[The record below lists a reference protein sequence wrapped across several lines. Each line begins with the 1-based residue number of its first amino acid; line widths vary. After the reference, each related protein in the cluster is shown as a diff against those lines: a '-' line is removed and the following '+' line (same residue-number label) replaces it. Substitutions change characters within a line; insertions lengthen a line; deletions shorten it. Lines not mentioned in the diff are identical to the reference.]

1 MADYIKLKDAITE
14 VIKTN
19 GNQEITGQIL
29 QNTLLSIVNVIG
41 EDRTFAGVAE
51 PDTNPGNP
59 DQNVIWAATQKGTY
73 TGFGNYVHDGVGI
86 AFLGNTTSGW
96 QAVKMNVVGVDSDG
110 NPVNPDSYVTKEAFE
125 KFKKDLVAELTDTS
139 DANNIHA
146 RFDSHGNVIFDYY
159 ATKQSVDALIKEI
172 GSESTSESEDGS
184 VWGKLISLV
193 QDTTVLSK
201 EISDLND
208 ESDNLQ
214 ADMTKVKSDISKL
227 DEDMDNAYTQ
237 NGCLF
242 CHHGMV
248 NINFYD
254 DNVSINFPSQVTI
267 SYSDT
272 LNVVHNQGDLSM
284 PYDFE
289 EWFLVLDLEDNKL
302 KLVSSI
308 NQMTKKVLVGW
319 INVLLKSALLRCSDY
334 SINGKPMN
342 PTKYLSASEI
352 LNVITSTATDLPLSA
367 NMGRI
372 LSTQNA
378 MMQYT
383 VAGKYVD
390 VNFSSTDTSVTVT
403 LPSGLLLSYGNTR
416 ISESSSTEGTV
427 LTDNMSNGRIKY
439 LVYDLRTSAYKLVNF
454 DEQMNNSIL
463 VGWINQ
469 YLKEAILKCDRY
481 RVDGVSQS
489 PDDYIQNSDIV
500 HDLTTTDKSKV
511 LGADQAGVLATQNG
525 MLQVFGKGK
534 TVSIDF
540 NDTDFSVTISLPP
553 TLLLSYGNTRIVES
567 ATNNGQVITDQM
579 TDYRYKYLVYNLST
593 SRYDLVLQN
602 AQMNN
607 SVLVGWINQ
616 YTKTAVLHCDNY
628 TVDGVSHS
636 FADYLLKS
644 DVLDS
649 ITSDDAK
656 KALSA
661 SRGKQLSTQN
671 GWLFP
676 REKGIIH
683 FESTSFNNITL
694 KIDGRYSVN
703 WGNSVFR
710 NEDTSLKNISA
721 SGFQSNRFLVY
732 DIESDSFS
740 WEEYGFQMKG
750 VLLGWYDITSG
761 NVFLRCSE
769 YSVNGMP
776 ASNDDLAEIAYNNIP
791 TTVIQLKKNSD
802 EGFISMVMT
811 SPLIDSEINITG
823 GYVSLSTNIGT
834 ETSVKIKKGVSNSV
848 YFKCI
853 DPFAVIEAKGVYN
866 ITNNTQNNNCYVI
879 GNVRDFGEGATH
891 ISLASDNNV
900 TGEIKDFNR
909 KMTYILINSGTFSNP
924 KLSGKLEDLPRLL
937 TYLRLTS
944 AGISITGNV
953 SDLPRK
959 LTYMYLNTGSPIDMS
974 GDVSDLPRSLEQII
988 LYGLT
993 DIFTGDVSDFPRGL
1007 INVMLVGSNYIISG
1021 NVSDLPPNLD
1031 TLQISG
1037 ASTVSGNILDLPRRL
1052 TSLYLVGKCNL
1063 KGSLA
1068 DLPKNINYLSF
1079 QSTDSANPITG
1090 DISDIPNKKVAY
1102 LRLYQ
1107 NLNITF
1113 NGEFPMSDQVYY
1125 FQLQPSEVFP
1135 IDSATVDNI
1144 LIKLAAIAGERTGT
1158 RTINLTGACAA
1169 PTEASQSAIESLQQK
1184 GFTVTTNK

>member
-51 PDTNPGNP
+51 LDTNPGNP

-125 KFKKDLVAELTDTS
+125 RFKKDLVAELTDTS

-193 QDTTVLSK
+193 QDTTVHSK

-208 ESDNLQ
+208 ESDKLQ

-227 DEDMDNAYTQ
+227 DKDMDNAYTQ

-334 SINGKPMN
+334 SINGKPMD

-378 MMQYT
+378 MMHVYT
-383 VAGKYVD
+383 DNVFAS
-390 VNFSSTDTSVTVT
+390 VNFSKTDTSVTIS
-403 LPSGLLLSYGNTR
+403 LPRNLLLSYGNTR
-416 ISESSSTEGTV
+416 IGNSATESGQEIIDPM
-427 LTDNMSNGRIKY
+427 TDDKLKY
-439 LVYDLRTSAYKLVNF
+439 LVYDLSEKQYKLVKYSS
-454 DEQMNNSIL
+454 QMSNSIL
-463 VGWINQ
+463 VGWVNGF
-469 YLKEAILKCDRY
+469 LKEAILKCNRY

-489 PDDYIQNSDIV
+489 PDDYIPNSDIV
-500 HDLTTTDKSKV
+500 HDLTTTDENKV
-511 LGADQAGVLATQNG
+511 LGADQAGALA
-525 MLQVFGKGK
+525 
-534 TVSIDF
+534 
-540 NDTDFSVTISLPP
+540 
-553 TLLLSYGNTRIVES
+553 
-567 ATNNGQVITDQM
+567 
-579 TDYRYKYLVYNLST
+579 
-593 SRYDLVLQN
+593 
-602 AQMNN
+602 
-607 SVLVGWINQ
+607 
-616 YTKTAVLHCDNY
+616 
-628 TVDGVSHS
+628 
-636 FADYLLKS
+636 
-644 DVLDS
+644 
-649 ITSDDAK
+649 
-656 KALSA
+656 
-661 SRGKQLSTQN
+661 TQN

-694 KIDGRYSVN
+694 KIDGRYSVS

-974 GDVSDLPRSLEQII
+974 GDVSDLPLSLEQIM

-993 DIFTGDVSDFPRGL
+993 DIFTGDVADLPRGL
-1007 INVMLVGSNYIISG
+1007 VSIIFSGTNYNISG
-1021 NVSDLPPNLD
+1021 NIADLPPNVQN
-1031 TLQISG
+1031 LQISG
-1037 ASTVSGNILDLPRRL
+1037 LSTVHGDISEFPRELKSITLFGN
-1052 TSLYLVGKCNL
+1052 CNL
-1063 KGSLA
+1063 KGSLS
-1068 DLPKNINYLSF
+1068 DLPTNTNVFNL
-1079 QSTDSANPITG
+1079 QSIDSANPITG
-1090 DISDIPNKKVAY
+1090 DISEIPNKGIVHFSITKNFNV
-1102 LRLYQ
+1102 
-1107 NLNITF
+1107 TF

-1125 FQLQPSEVFP
+1125 FQLQPSEVF
-1135 IDSATVDNI
+1135 
-1144 LIKLAAIAGERTGT
+1144 L
-1158 RTINLTGACAA
+1158 
-1169 PTEASQSAIESLQQK
+1169 
-1184 GFTVTTNK
+1184 

>member
-51 PDTNPGNP
+51 LDTNPGNP

-125 KFKKDLVAELTDTS
+125 RFKKDLVAELTDTS

-193 QDTTVLSK
+193 QDTTVHSK

-208 ESDNLQ
+208 ESDKLQ

-227 DEDMDNAYTQ
+227 DKDMDNAYTQ

-334 SINGKPMN
+334 SINGKPMD

-378 MMQYT
+378 MMHVYT
-383 VAGKYVD
+383 DNVFAS
-390 VNFSSTDTSVTVT
+390 VNFSKTDTSVTIS
-403 LPSGLLLSYGNTR
+403 LPRNLLLSYGNTR
-416 ISESSSTEGTV
+416 IGNSATESGQEIIDPM
-427 LTDNMSNGRIKY
+427 TDDKLKY
-439 LVYDLRTSAYKLVNF
+439 LVYDLSEKQYKLVKYSS
-454 DEQMNNSIL
+454 QMSNSIL
-463 VGWINQ
+463 VGWVNGF
-469 YLKEAILKCDRY
+469 LKEAILKCNRY

-489 PDDYIQNSDIV
+489 PDDYIPNSDIV
-500 HDLTTTDKSKV
+500 HDLTTTDENKV
-511 LGADQAGVLATQNG
+511 LGADQAGALA
-525 MLQVFGKGK
+525 
-534 TVSIDF
+534 
-540 NDTDFSVTISLPP
+540 
-553 TLLLSYGNTRIVES
+553 
-567 ATNNGQVITDQM
+567 
-579 TDYRYKYLVYNLST
+579 
-593 SRYDLVLQN
+593 
-602 AQMNN
+602 
-607 SVLVGWINQ
+607 
-616 YTKTAVLHCDNY
+616 
-628 TVDGVSHS
+628 
-636 FADYLLKS
+636 
-644 DVLDS
+644 
-649 ITSDDAK
+649 
-656 KALSA
+656 
-661 SRGKQLSTQN
+661 TQN

-694 KIDGRYSVN
+694 KIDGRYSVS

-937 TYLRLTS
+937 TYLQLTS

-974 GDVSDLPRSLEQII
+974 GDVSDLPLSLEQIM

-993 DIFTGDVSDFPRGL
+993 DIFTGDVADLPRGL
-1007 INVMLVGSNYIISG
+1007 VSIIFSGTNYNISG
-1021 NVSDLPPNLD
+1021 NIADLPPNVQN
-1031 TLQISG
+1031 LQISG
-1037 ASTVSGNILDLPRRL
+1037 LSTVHGDISEFPRELKSITLFGN
-1052 TSLYLVGKCNL
+1052 CNL
-1063 KGSLA
+1063 KGSLS
-1068 DLPKNINYLSF
+1068 DFPTNTNVFNL
-1079 QSTDSANPITG
+1079 QSIDSANPITG
-1090 DISDIPNKKVAY
+1090 DISEIPNKGIVHFSITKNFNV
-1102 LRLYQ
+1102 
-1107 NLNITF
+1107 TF

>member
-1 MADYIKLKDAITE
+1 MADYIKLKDAITD

-41 EDRTFAGVAE
+41 DESRTFAGVAE

-59 DQNVIWAATQKGTY
+59 DQNVVWTATQKGTY

-86 AFLGNTTSGW
+86 VFLGNTTSGW

-159 ATKQSVDALIKEI
+159 ATKQSVNALSKEI

-208 ESDNLQ
+208 ESDKLQ
-214 ADMTKVKSDISKL
+214 TDMTGVKNDISKL
-227 DEDMDNAYTQ
+227 NEDMDNAYTQ

-254 DNVSINFPSQVTI
+254 DSISINFPSQVTV
-267 SYSDT
+267 SYSNT

-319 INVLLKSALLRCSDY
+319 INALLKSALLRCSDY

-352 LNVITSTATDLPLSA
+352 LNVITSTATDIPLSA

-383 VAGKYVD
+383 EAGKYVD
-390 VNFSSTDTSVTVT
+390 VNFSNTDTSVTVT
-403 LPSGLLLSYGNTR
+403 LPSRLSLSYGNTC
-416 ISESSSTEGTV
+416 IAESSSTKGTV
-427 LTDNMSNGRIKY
+427 LTDDMSNGRIKY
-439 LVYDLRTSAYKLVNF
+439 LVYDLETSAYKLVNY
-454 DEQMNNSIL
+454 DRQMNNTIL

-469 YLKEAILKCDRY
+469 YIKEAILKCSRY
-481 RVDGVSQS
+481 RVDGVSHS
-489 PDDYIQNSDIV
+489 IDDYIPKSDIINSLSTTVSDKPLSANMGNTLTNMRGRLVNKSADYPKVTFSTNNVSINWGGGKKTIVKGNSTYEIENPPVLNIVLSGDIYGFIIFDSATKTFKYNTLSNSLIAGTIVGEINGLNKTCILYTDIWEVDGKRMNPTDYISTSDIV
-500 HDLTTTDKSKV
+500 HNLTTEDKSKV
-511 LGADQAGVLATQNG
+511 LGADQAGVL
-525 MLQVFGKGK
+525 
-534 TVSIDF
+534 
-540 NDTDFSVTISLPP
+540 
-553 TLLLSYGNTRIVES
+553 
-567 ATNNGQVITDQM
+567 
-579 TDYRYKYLVYNLST
+579 
-593 SRYDLVLQN
+593 
-602 AQMNN
+602 
-607 SVLVGWINQ
+607 
-616 YTKTAVLHCDNY
+616 
-628 TVDGVSHS
+628 
-636 FADYLLKS
+636 
-644 DVLDS
+644 
-649 ITSDDAK
+649 
-656 KALSA
+656 
-661 SRGKQLSTQN
+661 STQN

-676 REKGIIH
+676 RENTSIY
-683 FESTSFNNITL
+683 FENISSNSISL
-694 KIDGRYSVN
+694 IIDGKYSVS
-703 WGNSVFR
+703 WGNSVAR
-710 NEDTSLKNISA
+710 NDDTSKKVISLSNID
-721 SGFQSNRFLVY
+721 SNRYLIYHINDDTFT
-732 DIESDSFS
+732 
-740 WEEYGFQMKG
+740 WERATEQMGG
-750 VLLGWYDITSG
+750 VLLGWFNYS
-761 NVFLRCSE
+761 NKKVFLRCES
-769 YSVNGMP
+769 YAINGMP
-776 ASNDDLAEIAYNNIP
+776 ASNNDLAEIAYDNIP

-802 EGFISMVMT
+802 EGYISMVMT
-811 SPLIDSEINITG
+811 SLLIDSEINITG

-834 ETSVKIKKGVSNSV
+834 ETSVKIKKGVSTNL

-866 ITNNTQNNNCYVI
+866 ITNNTQNNNCYVA
-879 GNVRDFGEGATH
+879 GNVRNFGDGVTR
-891 ISLASDNNV
+891 ISLSSNNNI

-909 KMTYILINSGTFSNP
+909 KITYILVNSGAFSNP
-924 KLSGKLEDLPRLL
+924 KLSGKFEDLPRLL

-944 AGISITGNV
+944 AGISIAGNV
-953 SDLPRK
+953 ADLPRK
-959 LTYMYLNTGSPIDMS
+959 LTYLYLNNGSSIDMS
-974 GDVSDLPRSLEQII
+974 GDVADLPRSLEQIQ

-993 DIFTGDVSDFPRGL
+993 DKLTGDVADFPRTLTRISFSDSPYNIYG
-1007 INVMLVGSNYIISG
+1007 NVTNLPADLNYISISG
-1021 NVSDLPPNLD
+1021 SSTLTGNISGLPRSLENMYILGKCSIIGYLSDLP
-1031 TLQISG
+1031 TG
-1037 ASTVSGNILDLPRRL
+1037 VTAF
-1052 TSLYLVGKCNL
+1052 SL
-1063 KGSLA
+1063 
-1068 DLPKNINYLSF
+1068 

-1090 DISDIPNKKVAY
+1090 DISDIPNKRISYVE
-1102 LRLYQ
+1102 LRK
-1107 NLNITF
+1107 NFNITF
-1113 NGEFPMSDQVYY
+1113 NGEFPISDQIY
-1125 FQLQPSEVFP
+1125 FFLLQPSETFP

-1144 LIKLAAIAGERTGT
+1144 LIKLAAVAGERTGT

-1169 PTEASQSAIESLQQK
+1169 PTEASQAAITSLQQK
-1184 GFTVTTNK
+1184 GFTVQTN

>member
-51 PDTNPGNP
+51 LDTNPGNP

-125 KFKKDLVAELTDTS
+125 RFKKDLVAELTDTS

-193 QDTTVLSK
+193 QDTTVHSK

-208 ESDNLQ
+208 ESDKLQ

-227 DEDMDNAYTQ
+227 DKDMDNAYTQ

-334 SINGKPMN
+334 SINGKPMD

-378 MMQYT
+378 MMHVYT
-383 VAGKYVD
+383 DNVFAS
-390 VNFSSTDTSVTVT
+390 VNFSKTDTSVTIS
-403 LPSGLLLSYGNTR
+403 LPRNLLLSYGNTR
-416 ISESSSTEGTV
+416 IGNSATESGQEIIDPM
-427 LTDNMSNGRIKY
+427 TDDKLKY
-439 LVYDLRTSAYKLVNF
+439 LVYDLSEKQYKLVKYSS
-454 DEQMNNSIL
+454 QMSNSIL
-463 VGWINQ
+463 VGWVNGF
-469 YLKEAILKCDRY
+469 LKEAILKCNRY

-489 PDDYIQNSDIV
+489 PDDYIPNSDIV
-500 HDLTTTDKSKV
+500 HDLTTTDENKV
-511 LGADQAGVLATQNG
+511 LGADQAGALA
-525 MLQVFGKGK
+525 
-534 TVSIDF
+534 
-540 NDTDFSVTISLPP
+540 
-553 TLLLSYGNTRIVES
+553 
-567 ATNNGQVITDQM
+567 
-579 TDYRYKYLVYNLST
+579 
-593 SRYDLVLQN
+593 
-602 AQMNN
+602 
-607 SVLVGWINQ
+607 
-616 YTKTAVLHCDNY
+616 
-628 TVDGVSHS
+628 
-636 FADYLLKS
+636 
-644 DVLDS
+644 
-649 ITSDDAK
+649 
-656 KALSA
+656 
-661 SRGKQLSTQN
+661 TQN

-694 KIDGRYSVN
+694 KIDGRYSVS

-974 GDVSDLPRSLEQII
+974 GDVSDLPLSLEQIM

-993 DIFTGDVSDFPRGL
+993 DIFTGDVADLPRGL
-1007 INVMLVGSNYIISG
+1007 VSIIFSGTNYNISG
-1021 NVSDLPPNLD
+1021 NIADLPPNVQN
-1031 TLQISG
+1031 LQISG
-1037 ASTVSGNILDLPRRL
+1037 LSTVHGDISEFPRELKSITLFGN
-1052 TSLYLVGKCNL
+1052 CNL
-1063 KGSLA
+1063 KGSLS
-1068 DLPKNINYLSF
+1068 DLPTNTNVFNL
-1079 QSTDSANPITG
+1079 QSIDSANPITG
-1090 DISDIPNKKVAY
+1090 DISEIPNKGIVHFSITKNFNV
-1102 LRLYQ
+1102 
-1107 NLNITF
+1107 TF

-1184 GFTVTTNK
+1184 GSTVTTNK

>member
-1 MADYIKLKDAITE
+1 M
-14 VIKTN
+14 
-19 GNQEITGQIL
+19 
-29 QNTLLSIVNVIG
+29 IG

-51 PDTNPGNP
+51 LDTNPGNP

-125 KFKKDLVAELTDTS
+125 RFKKDLVAELTDTS

-193 QDTTVLSK
+193 QDTTVHSK

-208 ESDNLQ
+208 ESDKLQ

-227 DEDMDNAYTQ
+227 DKDMDNAYTQ

-334 SINGKPMN
+334 SINGKPMD

-378 MMQYT
+378 MMHVYT
-383 VAGKYVD
+383 DNVFAS
-390 VNFSSTDTSVTVT
+390 VNFSKTDTSVTIS
-403 LPSGLLLSYGNTR
+403 LPRNLLLSYGNTR
-416 ISESSSTEGTV
+416 IGNSATESGHEIIDPM
-427 LTDNMSNGRIKY
+427 TDDKLKY
-439 LVYDLRTSAYKLVNF
+439 LVYDLSEKQYKLVKYSS
-454 DEQMNNSIL
+454 QMSNSIL
-463 VGWINQ
+463 VGWVNGF
-469 YLKEAILKCDRY
+469 LKEAILKCNRY

-489 PDDYIQNSDIV
+489 PDDYIPNSDIV
-500 HDLTTTDKSKV
+500 HDLTTTDENKV
-511 LGADQAGVLATQNG
+511 LGADQAGALA
-525 MLQVFGKGK
+525 
-534 TVSIDF
+534 
-540 NDTDFSVTISLPP
+540 
-553 TLLLSYGNTRIVES
+553 
-567 ATNNGQVITDQM
+567 
-579 TDYRYKYLVYNLST
+579 
-593 SRYDLVLQN
+593 
-602 AQMNN
+602 
-607 SVLVGWINQ
+607 
-616 YTKTAVLHCDNY
+616 
-628 TVDGVSHS
+628 
-636 FADYLLKS
+636 
-644 DVLDS
+644 
-649 ITSDDAK
+649 
-656 KALSA
+656 
-661 SRGKQLSTQN
+661 TQN

-694 KIDGRYSVN
+694 KIDGRYSVS

-853 DPFAVIEAKGVYN
+853 DHFAVIEAKGVYN

-974 GDVSDLPRSLEQII
+974 GDVSDLPLSLEQIM

-993 DIFTGDVSDFPRGL
+993 DIFTGDVADLPRGL
-1007 INVMLVGSNYIISG
+1007 VSIIFSGTNYNISG
-1021 NVSDLPPNLD
+1021 NIADLPPNVQN
-1031 TLQISG
+1031 LQISG
-1037 ASTVSGNILDLPRRL
+1037 LSTVHGDISEFPRELKSITLFGN
-1052 TSLYLVGKCNL
+1052 CNL
-1063 KGSLA
+1063 KGSLS
-1068 DLPKNINYLSF
+1068 DLPTNTNVFNL
-1079 QSTDSANPITG
+1079 QSIDSANPITG
-1090 DISDIPNKKVAY
+1090 DISEIPNKGIVHFSITKNFNV
-1102 LRLYQ
+1102 
-1107 NLNITF
+1107 TF

>member
-51 PDTNPGNP
+51 LDTNPGNP

-125 KFKKDLVAELTDTS
+125 RFKKDLVAELTDTS

-172 GSESTSESEDGS
+172 GSGSTSESEDGS

-193 QDTTVLSK
+193 QDTTVHSK

-208 ESDNLQ
+208 ESDKLQ

-227 DEDMDNAYTQ
+227 DKDMDNAYTQ

-272 LNVVHNQGDLSM
+272 LNVVHNQGGLSM

-334 SINGKPMN
+334 SINGKPMD

-378 MMQYT
+378 MMHVYT
-383 VAGKYVD
+383 DNVFAS
-390 VNFSSTDTSVTVT
+390 VNFSKTDTSVTIS
-403 LPSGLLLSYGNTR
+403 LPRNLLLSYGNTR
-416 ISESSSTEGTV
+416 IGNSATESGQEIIDPM
-427 LTDNMSNGRIKY
+427 TDDKLKY
-439 LVYDLRTSAYKLVNF
+439 LVYDLSEKQYKLVKYSS
-454 DEQMNNSIL
+454 QMSNSIL
-463 VGWINQ
+463 VGWVNGF
-469 YLKEAILKCDRY
+469 LKEAILKCNRY
-481 RVDGVSQS
+481 RVDGVYQS
-489 PDDYIQNSDIV
+489 PDDYIPNSDIV
-500 HDLTTTDKSKV
+500 HDLTTTDENKV
-511 LGADQAGVLATQNG
+511 LGADQAGALATQNG
-525 MLQVFGKGK
+525 W
-534 TVSIDF
+534 
-540 NDTDFSVTISLPP
+540 
-553 TLLLSYGNTRIVES
+553 LS
-567 ATNNGQVITDQM
+567 
-579 TDYRYKYLVYNLST
+579 
-593 SRYDLVLQN
+593 
-602 AQMNN
+602 
-607 SVLVGWINQ
+607 
-616 YTKTAVLHCDNY
+616 
-628 TVDGVSHS
+628 
-636 FADYLLKS
+636 
-644 DVLDS
+644 
-649 ITSDDAK
+649 
-656 KALSA
+656 
-661 SRGKQLSTQN
+661 
-671 GWLFP
+671 P

-683 FESTSFNNITL
+683 FESTSFNDITL
-694 KIDGRYSVN
+694 KIDGRYSVS

-710 NEDTSLKNISA
+710 NKDTSLKNISA

-879 GNVRDFGEGATH
+879 GNVRDFGEGATQ

-974 GDVSDLPRSLEQII
+974 GDVSDLPLSLEQIM

-993 DIFTGDVSDFPRGL
+993 DIFTGDVADLPRGL
-1007 INVMLVGSNYIISG
+1007 VSIIFSGTNYNISG
-1021 NVSDLPPNLD
+1021 NIADLPPNVQN
-1031 TLQISG
+1031 LQISG
-1037 ASTVSGNILDLPRRL
+1037 LSTVHGDISEFPRELKSITLFGN
-1052 TSLYLVGKCNL
+1052 CNL
-1063 KGSLA
+1063 KGSLS
-1068 DLPKNINYLSF
+1068 DLPTNTNVFNL
-1079 QSTDSANPITG
+1079 QSIDSANPITG
-1090 DISDIPNKKVAY
+1090 DISEIPNKGIVHFSITKNFNV
-1102 LRLYQ
+1102 
-1107 NLNITF
+1107 TF

-1158 RTINLTGACAA
+1158 RTRTINLTGACAA

>member
-125 KFKKDLVAELTDTS
+125 RFKKDLVAELTDTS

-193 QDTTVLSK
+193 QDTTVHSK

-214 ADMTKVKSDISKL
+214 ADMTKVKSDILKL
-227 DEDMDNAYTQ
+227 NEDMDNAYTQ
-237 NGCLF
+237 NGFLF
-242 CHHGMV
+242 SNSGRIDV
-248 NINFYD
+248 FFNSD
-254 DNVSINFPSQVTI
+254 SGSIVFPSRMKL
-267 SYSDT
+267 SYANIMIDVLDQPQLSIAYGSNTYFLVFDLSDRHLKLGNYNDQMSNTVLLGWIDT
-272 LNVVHNQGDLSM
+272 LNKIAIINA
-284 PYDFE
+284 
-289 EWFLVLDLEDNKL
+289 
-302 KLVSSI
+302 SI
-308 NQMTKKVLVGW
+308 VRVNMRSA
-319 INVLLKSALLRCSDY
+319 NPADYLLK
-334 SINGKPMN
+334 
-342 PTKYLSASEI
+342 TE
-352 LNVITSTATDLPLSA
+352 VIDDLTGTEKDEALSA

-383 VAGKYVD
+383 AADKYVD

-403 LPSGLLLSYGNTR
+403 LPSGLSLSYGNTR

-454 DEQMNNSIL
+454 DGQMNNSIL

-469 YLKEAILKCDRY
+469 YLKEAILKCNRY

-489 PDDYIQNSDIV
+489 FDNYIQKSDIIDSLVTTVTNKPLSANMGTTLTNLRGHIINRSVNYPKVNFSSNGVRIDWGGQKTIVRGNTVYEIDTPPALDISFANGIYGFIVYDTTTGTFKYSTLSNSLRNGTLVGEINGLNKTCILYTDIWEVDGKRMNPTDYISTSDIV
-500 HDLTTTDKSKV
+500 HNLTTTDENKV
-511 LGADQAGVLATQNG
+511 LGADQAGALATQNG
-525 MLQVFGKGK
+525 MMQC
-534 TVSIDF
+534 
-540 NDTDFSVTISLPP
+540 TISGSKVEVNYNANYTEITISFPP
-553 TLLLSYGNTRIVES
+553 ELHITYGNSRIINASTSNGTVVK
-567 ATNNGQVITDQM
+567 ATSGDSFG
-579 TDYRYKYLVYNLST
+579 KYLVYNLVTNSFEIVK
-593 SRYDLVLQN
+593 YD
-602 AQMNN
+602 
-607 SVLVGWINQ
+607 S
-616 YTKTAVLHCDNY
+616 
-628 TVDGVSHS
+628 
-636 FADYLLKS
+636 
-644 DVLDS
+644 
-649 ITSDDAK
+649 
-656 KALSA
+656 
-661 SRGKQLSTQN
+661 
-671 GWLFP
+671 
-676 REKGIIH
+676 
-683 FESTSFNNITL
+683 
-694 KIDGRYSVN
+694 
-703 WGNSVFR
+703 
-710 NEDTSLKNISA
+710 
-721 SGFQSNRFLVY
+721 
-732 DIESDSFS
+732 
-740 WEEYGFQMKG
+740 QMKDCI
-750 VLLGWYDITSG
+750 LLGWMYLKPYLG
-761 NVFLRCSE
+761 NCILLCDD

-776 ASNDDLAEIAYNNIP
+776 ASNNSLAEIAYDNIP

-802 EGFISMVMT
+802 KGEILIQLT
-811 SPLIDSEINITG
+811 ALIDTEVKITG
-823 GYVSLSTNIGT
+823 GRASFDPTDFRLSSVS
-834 ETSVKIKKGVSNSV
+834 IKKEVPTNV
-848 YFKCI
+848 YFRCI
-853 DPFAVIEAKGVYN
+853 ETFAVIEAKGVYK
-866 ITNNTQNNNCYVI
+866 ITNSTTNNNCYVI

-891 ISLASDNNV
+891 ISLASNNNV

-924 KLSGKLEDLPRLL
+924 KLSGKFEDLPRLL
-937 TYLRLTS
+937 THLRLTS

-959 LTYMYLNTGSPIDMS
+959 LTYMYLNTGSTIDMS
-974 GDVSDLPRSLEQII
+974 
-988 LYGLT
+988 
-993 DIFTGDVSDFPRGL
+993 GDVSDFPRGL
-1007 INVMLVGSNYIISG
+1007 IDVMLVGSNYIIYG

-1037 ASTVSGNILDLPRRL
+1037 ESTVSGNILDLPRPL
-1052 TSLYLVGKCNL
+1052 TNLYLVGKCNL

-1090 DISDIPNKKVAY
+1090 DINDIPNKEVVY
-1102 LRLYQ
+1102 LRLFQ
-1107 NLNITF
+1107 NFNVTF
-1113 NGEFPMSDQVYY
+1113 NGEFPMSDQMYY
-1125 FQLQPSEVFP
+1125 FQLQPSEAFP

-1144 LIKLAAIAGERTGT
+1144 LIKLAAIAGERTRT
-1158 RTINLTGACAA
+1158 RTIDLTGACAA

>member
-110 NPVNPDSYVTKEAFE
+110 NPVNPDSYVTKEVFE

-334 SINGKPMN
+334 SINGKPMD

-378 MMQYT
+378 MMHVYT
-383 VAGKYVD
+383 DNVFAS
-390 VNFSSTDTSVTVT
+390 VNFSKTDTSVTIS
-403 LPSGLLLSYGNTR
+403 LPRNLLLSYGNTR
-416 ISESSSTEGTV
+416 IGNSATESGQEIIDPM
-427 LTDNMSNGRIKY
+427 TDDKLKY
-439 LVYDLRTSAYKLVNF
+439 LVYDLSEKQYKLVKYSS
-454 DEQMNNSIL
+454 QMSNSIL
-463 VGWINQ
+463 VGWVNGF
-469 YLKEAILKCDRY
+469 LKEAILKCNRY

-489 PDDYIQNSDIV
+489 PDDYIPNSDIV
-500 HDLTTTDKSKV
+500 HDLTTTDENKV

-525 MLQVFGKGK
+525 MMQC
-534 TVSIDF
+534 
-540 NDTDFSVTISLPP
+540 TISGSKVEVNYNANYTEITISFPP
-553 TLLLSYGNTRIVES
+553 ELHITYGNSRIINASTSNGTVVK
-567 ATNNGQVITDQM
+567 ATSSDSFG
-579 TDYRYKYLVYNLST
+579 KYLVYNLVTNSFEIVK
-593 SRYDLVLQN
+593 YD
-602 AQMNN
+602 
-607 SVLVGWINQ
+607 S
-616 YTKTAVLHCDNY
+616 
-628 TVDGVSHS
+628 
-636 FADYLLKS
+636 
-644 DVLDS
+644 
-649 ITSDDAK
+649 
-656 KALSA
+656 
-661 SRGKQLSTQN
+661 
-671 GWLFP
+671 
-676 REKGIIH
+676 
-683 FESTSFNNITL
+683 
-694 KIDGRYSVN
+694 
-703 WGNSVFR
+703 
-710 NEDTSLKNISA
+710 
-721 SGFQSNRFLVY
+721 
-732 DIESDSFS
+732 
-740 WEEYGFQMKG
+740 QMKDCI
-750 VLLGWYDITSG
+750 LLGWMYLKPYLG
-761 NVFLRCSE
+761 NCILLCDD

-776 ASNDDLAEIAYNNIP
+776 ASNNSLAEIAYNNIP

-974 GDVSDLPRSLEQII
+974 GDVSDLPLSLEQIM

-993 DIFTGDVSDFPRGL
+993 DIFTGDVADLPRGL
-1007 INVMLVGSNYIISG
+1007 VSIIFSGTNYNISG
-1021 NVSDLPPNLD
+1021 NIADLPPNVQN
-1031 TLQISG
+1031 LQISG
-1037 ASTVSGNILDLPRRL
+1037 LSTVHGDISEFPRELKSITLFGN
-1052 TSLYLVGKCNL
+1052 CNL
-1063 KGSLA
+1063 KGSLS
-1068 DLPKNINYLSF
+1068 DLPTNTNVFNL
-1079 QSTDSANPITG
+1079 QSIDSANPITG
-1090 DISDIPNKKVAY
+1090 DISEIPNKGIVHFSITKNFNV
-1102 LRLYQ
+1102 
-1107 NLNITF
+1107 TF

>member
-51 PDTNPGNP
+51 LDTNPGNP

-110 NPVNPDSYVTKEAFE
+110 NPVHPDSYVTKEAFE
-125 KFKKDLVAELTDTS
+125 RFKKDLVAELTDTS

-193 QDTTVLSK
+193 QDTTVHSK

-208 ESDNLQ
+208 ESDKLQ

-227 DEDMDNAYTQ
+227 DKDMDNAYTQ

-334 SINGKPMN
+334 SINGKPMD

-378 MMQYT
+378 MMHVYT
-383 VAGKYVD
+383 DNVFAS
-390 VNFSSTDTSVTVT
+390 VNFSKTDTSVTIS
-403 LPSGLLLSYGNTR
+403 LPRNLLLSYGNTR
-416 ISESSSTEGTV
+416 IGNSATESGQEIIDPM
-427 LTDNMSNGRIKY
+427 TDDKLKY
-439 LVYDLRTSAYKLVNF
+439 LVYDLSEKQYKLVKYSS
-454 DEQMNNSIL
+454 QMSNSIL
-463 VGWINQ
+463 VGWVNGF
-469 YLKEAILKCDRY
+469 LKEAILKCNRY

-489 PDDYIQNSDIV
+489 PDDYIPNSDIV
-500 HDLTTTDKSKV
+500 HDLTTTDENKV
-511 LGADQAGVLATQNG
+511 LGADQAGALA
-525 MLQVFGKGK
+525 
-534 TVSIDF
+534 
-540 NDTDFSVTISLPP
+540 
-553 TLLLSYGNTRIVES
+553 
-567 ATNNGQVITDQM
+567 
-579 TDYRYKYLVYNLST
+579 
-593 SRYDLVLQN
+593 
-602 AQMNN
+602 
-607 SVLVGWINQ
+607 
-616 YTKTAVLHCDNY
+616 
-628 TVDGVSHS
+628 
-636 FADYLLKS
+636 
-644 DVLDS
+644 
-649 ITSDDAK
+649 
-656 KALSA
+656 
-661 SRGKQLSTQN
+661 TQN

-694 KIDGRYSVN
+694 KIDGRYSVS

-740 WEEYGFQMKG
+740 WEEYSFQMKG

-974 GDVSDLPRSLEQII
+974 GDVSDLPLSLEQIM

-993 DIFTGDVSDFPRGL
+993 DIFTGDVADLPRGL
-1007 INVMLVGSNYIISG
+1007 VSIIFSGTNYNISG
-1021 NVSDLPPNLD
+1021 NIADLPPNVQN
-1031 TLQISG
+1031 LQISG
-1037 ASTVSGNILDLPRRL
+1037 LSTVHGDISEFPRELKSITLFGN
-1052 TSLYLVGKCNL
+1052 CNL
-1063 KGSLA
+1063 KGSLS
-1068 DLPKNINYLSF
+1068 DLPTNTNVFNL
-1079 QSTDSANPITG
+1079 QSIDSANPITG
-1090 DISDIPNKKVAY
+1090 DISEIPNKGIVHFSITKNFNV
-1102 LRLYQ
+1102 
-1107 NLNITF
+1107 TF

>member
-51 PDTNPGNP
+51 LDTNPGNP

-125 KFKKDLVAELTDTS
+125 RFKKDLVAELTDTS

-193 QDTTVLSK
+193 QDTTVHSK

-208 ESDNLQ
+208 ESDKLQ

-227 DEDMDNAYTQ
+227 DKDMDNAYTQ

-334 SINGKPMN
+334 SINGKPMD

-378 MMQYT
+378 MMHVYT
-383 VAGKYVD
+383 DNVFAS
-390 VNFSSTDTSVTVT
+390 VNFSKTDTSVTIS
-403 LPSGLLLSYGNTR
+403 LPRNLLLSYGNTR
-416 ISESSSTEGTV
+416 IGNSATESGQEIIDPM
-427 LTDNMSNGRIKY
+427 TDDKLKY
-439 LVYDLRTSAYKLVNF
+439 LVYDLSEKQYKLVKYSS
-454 DEQMNNSIL
+454 QMSNSIL
-463 VGWINQ
+463 VGWVNGF
-469 YLKEAILKCDRY
+469 LKEAILKCNRY

-489 PDDYIQNSDIV
+489 PDDYIPNSDIV
-500 HDLTTTDKSKV
+500 HDLTTTDENKV
-511 LGADQAGVLATQNG
+511 LGADQAGALA
-525 MLQVFGKGK
+525 
-534 TVSIDF
+534 
-540 NDTDFSVTISLPP
+540 
-553 TLLLSYGNTRIVES
+553 
-567 ATNNGQVITDQM
+567 
-579 TDYRYKYLVYNLST
+579 
-593 SRYDLVLQN
+593 
-602 AQMNN
+602 
-607 SVLVGWINQ
+607 
-616 YTKTAVLHCDNY
+616 
-628 TVDGVSHS
+628 
-636 FADYLLKS
+636 
-644 DVLDS
+644 
-649 ITSDDAK
+649 
-656 KALSA
+656 
-661 SRGKQLSTQN
+661 TQN

-694 KIDGRYSVN
+694 KIDGRYSVS

-974 GDVSDLPRSLEQII
+974 GDVSDLPLSLEQIMI
-988 LYGLT
+988 YRLT
-993 DIFTGDVSDFPRGL
+993 DIFTGDVADLPRGL
-1007 INVMLVGSNYIISG
+1007 VSIIFSGTNYNISG
-1021 NVSDLPPNLD
+1021 NIADLPPNVQN
-1031 TLQISG
+1031 LQISG
-1037 ASTVSGNILDLPRRL
+1037 LSTVHGDISEFPRELKSITLFGN
-1052 TSLYLVGKCNL
+1052 CNL
-1063 KGSLA
+1063 KGSLS
-1068 DLPKNINYLSF
+1068 DLPTNTNVFNL
-1079 QSTDSANPITG
+1079 QSIDSANPITG
-1090 DISDIPNKKVAY
+1090 DISEIPNKGIVHFSITKNFNV
-1102 LRLYQ
+1102 
-1107 NLNITF
+1107 TF

>member
-51 PDTNPGNP
+51 LDTNPGNP

-125 KFKKDLVAELTDTS
+125 RFKKDLVAELTDTS

-193 QDTTVLSK
+193 QDTAVHSK

-208 ESDNLQ
+208 ESDKLQ

-227 DEDMDNAYTQ
+227 DKDMDNAYTQ

-334 SINGKPMN
+334 SINGKPMD

-352 LNVITSTATDLPLSA
+352 LNVITSTATGLPLSA

-378 MMQYT
+378 MMHVYT
-383 VAGKYVD
+383 DNVFAS
-390 VNFSSTDTSVTVT
+390 VNFSKTDTSVTIS
-403 LPSGLLLSYGNTR
+403 LPRNLLLSYGNTR
-416 ISESSSTEGTV
+416 IGNSATESGQEIIDPM
-427 LTDNMSNGRIKY
+427 TDDKLKY
-439 LVYDLRTSAYKLVNF
+439 LVYDLSEKQYKLVKYSS
-454 DEQMNNSIL
+454 QMSNSIL
-463 VGWINQ
+463 VGWVNGF
-469 YLKEAILKCDRY
+469 LKEAILKCNRY

-489 PDDYIQNSDIV
+489 PDDYIPNSDIV
-500 HDLTTTDKSKV
+500 HDLTTTDENKV
-511 LGADQAGVLATQNG
+511 LGADQAGALA
-525 MLQVFGKGK
+525 
-534 TVSIDF
+534 
-540 NDTDFSVTISLPP
+540 
-553 TLLLSYGNTRIVES
+553 
-567 ATNNGQVITDQM
+567 
-579 TDYRYKYLVYNLST
+579 
-593 SRYDLVLQN
+593 
-602 AQMNN
+602 
-607 SVLVGWINQ
+607 
-616 YTKTAVLHCDNY
+616 
-628 TVDGVSHS
+628 
-636 FADYLLKS
+636 
-644 DVLDS
+644 
-649 ITSDDAK
+649 
-656 KALSA
+656 
-661 SRGKQLSTQN
+661 TQN

-694 KIDGRYSVN
+694 KIDGRYSVS

-761 NVFLRCSE
+761 NVFLRCGE

-974 GDVSDLPRSLEQII
+974 GDVSDLPLSLEQIM

-993 DIFTGDVSDFPRGL
+993 GIFTGDVADLPRGL
-1007 INVMLVGSNYIISG
+1007 VSIIFSGTNYNISG
-1021 NVSDLPPNLD
+1021 NIADLPPNVQN
-1031 TLQISG
+1031 LQISG
-1037 ASTVSGNILDLPRRL
+1037 LSTVHGDISEFPRELKSITLFGN
-1052 TSLYLVGKCNL
+1052 CNL
-1063 KGSLA
+1063 KGSLS
-1068 DLPKNINYLSF
+1068 DLPTNTNVFNL
-1079 QSTDSANPITG
+1079 QSIDSANPITG
-1090 DISDIPNKKVAY
+1090 DISEIPNKGIVHFSITKNFNV
-1102 LRLYQ
+1102 
-1107 NLNITF
+1107 TF

>member
-51 PDTNPGNP
+51 LDTNPGNP

-125 KFKKDLVAELTDTS
+125 RFKKDLVAELTDTS

-193 QDTTVLSK
+193 QDTTVHSK

-208 ESDNLQ
+208 ESDKLQ

-227 DEDMDNAYTQ
+227 DKDMDNAYTQ

-334 SINGKPMN
+334 SINGKPMD

-378 MMQYT
+378 MMHVYT
-383 VAGKYVD
+383 DNVFAS
-390 VNFSSTDTSVTVT
+390 VNFSKTDTSVTIS
-403 LPSGLLLSYGNTR
+403 LPRNLLLSYGNTR
-416 ISESSSTEGTV
+416 IGNSATESGQEIIDPM
-427 LTDNMSNGRIKY
+427 TDDKLKY
-439 LVYDLRTSAYKLVNF
+439 LVYDLSEKQYKLVKYSS
-454 DEQMNNSIL
+454 QMSNSIL
-463 VGWINQ
+463 VGWVNGF
-469 YLKEAILKCDRY
+469 LKEAILKCNRY

-489 PDDYIQNSDIV
+489 PDDYIPNSDIV
-500 HDLTTTDKSKV
+500 HDLTTTDENKV
-511 LGADQAGVLATQNG
+511 LGADQAGALA
-525 MLQVFGKGK
+525 
-534 TVSIDF
+534 
-540 NDTDFSVTISLPP
+540 
-553 TLLLSYGNTRIVES
+553 
-567 ATNNGQVITDQM
+567 
-579 TDYRYKYLVYNLST
+579 
-593 SRYDLVLQN
+593 
-602 AQMNN
+602 
-607 SVLVGWINQ
+607 
-616 YTKTAVLHCDNY
+616 
-628 TVDGVSHS
+628 
-636 FADYLLKS
+636 
-644 DVLDS
+644 
-649 ITSDDAK
+649 
-656 KALSA
+656 
-661 SRGKQLSTQN
+661 TQN

-694 KIDGRYSVN
+694 KIDGRYSVS

-974 GDVSDLPRSLEQII
+974 VKPYNIICSKLRGKSD
-988 LYGLT
+988 
-993 DIFTGDVSDFPRGL
+993 
-1007 INVMLVGSNYIISG
+1007 
-1021 NVSDLPPNLD
+1021 
-1031 TLQISG
+1031 
-1037 ASTVSGNILDLPRRL
+1037 
-1052 TSLYLVGKCNL
+1052 TS
-1063 KGSLA
+1063 
-1068 DLPKNINYLSF
+1068 P
-1079 QSTDSANPITG
+1079 
-1090 DISDIPNKKVAY
+1090 DISMGEPV
-1102 LRLYQ
+1102 LRY
-1107 NLNITF
+1107 I
-1113 NGEFPMSDQVYY
+1113 
-1125 FQLQPSEVFP
+1125 
-1135 IDSATVDNI
+1135 
-1144 LIKLAAIAGERTGT
+1144 
-1158 RTINLTGACAA
+1158 
-1169 PTEASQSAIESLQQK
+1169 
-1184 GFTVTTNK
+1184 

>member
-51 PDTNPGNP
+51 LDTNPGNP

-125 KFKKDLVAELTDTS
+125 RFKKDLVAELTDTS

-193 QDTTVLSK
+193 QDTTVHSK

-208 ESDNLQ
+208 ESDKLQ

-227 DEDMDNAYTQ
+227 DKDMDNAYTQ

-334 SINGKPMN
+334 SINGKPMD

-378 MMQYT
+378 MMHVYT
-383 VAGKYVD
+383 DNVFAS
-390 VNFSSTDTSVTVT
+390 VNFSKTDTSVTIS
-403 LPSGLLLSYGNTR
+403 LPRNLLLSYGNTR
-416 ISESSSTEGTV
+416 IGNSATESGQEIIDPM
-427 LTDNMSNGRIKY
+427 TDDKLKY
-439 LVYDLRTSAYKLVNF
+439 LVYDLSEKQYKLVKYSS
-454 DEQMNNSIL
+454 QMSNSIL
-463 VGWINQ
+463 VGWVNGF
-469 YLKEAILKCDRY
+469 LKEAILKCNRY

-489 PDDYIQNSDIV
+489 PDDYIPNSDIV
-500 HDLTTTDKSKV
+500 HDLTTTDENKV
-511 LGADQAGVLATQNG
+511 LGADQAGALA
-525 MLQVFGKGK
+525 
-534 TVSIDF
+534 
-540 NDTDFSVTISLPP
+540 
-553 TLLLSYGNTRIVES
+553 
-567 ATNNGQVITDQM
+567 
-579 TDYRYKYLVYNLST
+579 
-593 SRYDLVLQN
+593 
-602 AQMNN
+602 
-607 SVLVGWINQ
+607 
-616 YTKTAVLHCDNY
+616 
-628 TVDGVSHS
+628 
-636 FADYLLKS
+636 
-644 DVLDS
+644 
-649 ITSDDAK
+649 
-656 KALSA
+656 
-661 SRGKQLSTQN
+661 TQN

-694 KIDGRYSVN
+694 KIDGRYSVS

-900 TGEIKDFNR
+900 TGEIKDFN
-909 KMTYILINSGTFSNP
+909 P
-924 KLSGKLEDLPRLL
+924 
-937 TYLRLTS
+937 
-944 AGISITGNV
+944 
-953 SDLPRK
+953 
-959 LTYMYLNTGSPIDMS
+959 
-974 GDVSDLPRSLEQII
+974 
-988 LYGLT
+988 
-993 DIFTGDVSDFPRGL
+993 
-1007 INVMLVGSNYIISG
+1007 
-1021 NVSDLPPNLD
+1021 
-1031 TLQISG
+1031 
-1037 ASTVSGNILDLPRRL
+1037 
-1052 TSLYLVGKCNL
+1052 
-1063 KGSLA
+1063 
-1068 DLPKNINYLSF
+1068 
-1079 QSTDSANPITG
+1079 
-1090 DISDIPNKKVAY
+1090 
-1102 LRLYQ
+1102 
-1107 NLNITF
+1107 
-1113 NGEFPMSDQVYY
+1113 
-1125 FQLQPSEVFP
+1125 
-1135 IDSATVDNI
+1135 
-1144 LIKLAAIAGERTGT
+1144 
-1158 RTINLTGACAA
+1158 
-1169 PTEASQSAIESLQQK
+1169 
-1184 GFTVTTNK
+1184 

>member
-51 PDTNPGNP
+51 LDTNPGNP

-125 KFKKDLVAELTDTS
+125 RFKKDLVAELTDTS

-193 QDTTVLSK
+193 QDTTVHSK

-208 ESDNLQ
+208 ESDKLQ

-227 DEDMDNAYTQ
+227 DKDMDNAYTQ

-334 SINGKPMN
+334 SINGKPMD

-378 MMQYT
+378 MMHVYT
-383 VAGKYVD
+383 DNVFAS
-390 VNFSSTDTSVTVT
+390 VNFSKTDTSVTIS
-403 LPSGLLLSYGNTR
+403 LPRNLLLSYGNTR
-416 ISESSSTEGTV
+416 IGNSATESGQEIIDPM
-427 LTDNMSNGRIKY
+427 TDDKLKY
-439 LVYDLRTSAYKLVNF
+439 LVYDLSEKQYKLVKYSS
-454 DEQMNNSIL
+454 QMSNSIL
-463 VGWINQ
+463 VGWVNGF
-469 YLKEAILKCDRY
+469 LKEAILKCNRY

-489 PDDYIQNSDIV
+489 PDDYIPNSDIV
-500 HDLTTTDKSKV
+500 HDLTTTDENKV
-511 LGADQAGVLATQNG
+511 LGADQAGALA
-525 MLQVFGKGK
+525 
-534 TVSIDF
+534 
-540 NDTDFSVTISLPP
+540 
-553 TLLLSYGNTRIVES
+553 
-567 ATNNGQVITDQM
+567 
-579 TDYRYKYLVYNLST
+579 
-593 SRYDLVLQN
+593 
-602 AQMNN
+602 
-607 SVLVGWINQ
+607 
-616 YTKTAVLHCDNY
+616 
-628 TVDGVSHS
+628 
-636 FADYLLKS
+636 
-644 DVLDS
+644 
-649 ITSDDAK
+649 
-656 KALSA
+656 
-661 SRGKQLSTQN
+661 TQN

-694 KIDGRYSVN
+694 KIDGRYSVS

-866 ITNNTQNNNCYVI
+866 IRRTRKKTAK
-879 GNVRDFGEGATH
+879 FG
-891 ISLASDNNV
+891 
-900 TGEIKDFNR
+900 
-909 KMTYILINSGTFSNP
+909 
-924 KLSGKLEDLPRLL
+924 
-937 TYLRLTS
+937 
-944 AGISITGNV
+944 
-953 SDLPRK
+953 
-959 LTYMYLNTGSPIDMS
+959 
-974 GDVSDLPRSLEQII
+974 
-988 LYGLT
+988 
-993 DIFTGDVSDFPRGL
+993 
-1007 INVMLVGSNYIISG
+1007 
-1021 NVSDLPPNLD
+1021 
-1031 TLQISG
+1031 
-1037 ASTVSGNILDLPRRL
+1037 
-1052 TSLYLVGKCNL
+1052 
-1063 KGSLA
+1063 
-1068 DLPKNINYLSF
+1068 
-1079 QSTDSANPITG
+1079 
-1090 DISDIPNKKVAY
+1090 
-1102 LRLYQ
+1102 
-1107 NLNITF
+1107 
-1113 NGEFPMSDQVYY
+1113 
-1125 FQLQPSEVFP
+1125 
-1135 IDSATVDNI
+1135 
-1144 LIKLAAIAGERTGT
+1144 
-1158 RTINLTGACAA
+1158 
-1169 PTEASQSAIESLQQK
+1169 
-1184 GFTVTTNK
+1184 

>member
-51 PDTNPGNP
+51 LDTNPGNP

-125 KFKKDLVAELTDTS
+125 RFKKDLVAELTDTS

-159 ATKQSVDALIKEI
+159 ATKQSVDALIKEN

-193 QDTTVLSK
+193 QDTTVHSK

-208 ESDNLQ
+208 ESDKLQ

-227 DEDMDNAYTQ
+227 DKDMDNAYTQ

-334 SINGKPMN
+334 SINGKPMD

-378 MMQYT
+378 MMHVYT
-383 VAGKYVD
+383 DNVFAS
-390 VNFSSTDTSVTVT
+390 VNFSKTDTSVTIS
-403 LPSGLLLSYGNTR
+403 LPRNLLLSYGNTR
-416 ISESSSTEGTV
+416 IGNSATESGQEIIDPM
-427 LTDNMSNGRIKY
+427 TDDKLKY
-439 LVYDLRTSAYKLVNF
+439 LVYDLSEKQYKLVKYSS
-454 DEQMNNSIL
+454 QMSNSIL
-463 VGWINQ
+463 VGWVNGF
-469 YLKEAILKCDRY
+469 LKEAILKCNRY

-489 PDDYIQNSDIV
+489 PDDYIPNSDIV
-500 HDLTTTDKSKV
+500 HDLTTTDENKV
-511 LGADQAGVLATQNG
+511 LGADQAGALA
-525 MLQVFGKGK
+525 
-534 TVSIDF
+534 
-540 NDTDFSVTISLPP
+540 
-553 TLLLSYGNTRIVES
+553 
-567 ATNNGQVITDQM
+567 
-579 TDYRYKYLVYNLST
+579 
-593 SRYDLVLQN
+593 
-602 AQMNN
+602 
-607 SVLVGWINQ
+607 
-616 YTKTAVLHCDNY
+616 
-628 TVDGVSHS
+628 
-636 FADYLLKS
+636 
-644 DVLDS
+644 
-649 ITSDDAK
+649 
-656 KALSA
+656 
-661 SRGKQLSTQN
+661 TQN

-694 KIDGRYSVN
+694 KIDGRYSVS

-909 KMTYILINSGTFSNP
+909 KMTYILINSGTFPNP

-974 GDVSDLPRSLEQII
+974 GDVSDLPLSLEQIM

-993 DIFTGDVSDFPRGL
+993 DIFTGDVADLPRGL
-1007 INVMLVGSNYIISG
+1007 VSIIFSGTNYNISG
-1021 NVSDLPPNLD
+1021 NIADLPPNVQN
-1031 TLQISG
+1031 LQISG
-1037 ASTVSGNILDLPRRL
+1037 LSTVHGDISEFPRELKSITLFGN
-1052 TSLYLVGKCNL
+1052 CNL
-1063 KGSLA
+1063 KGSLS
-1068 DLPKNINYLSF
+1068 DLPTNTNVFNL
-1079 QSTDSANPITG
+1079 QSIDSANPITG
-1090 DISDIPNKKVAY
+1090 DISEIPNKGIVHFSITKNFNV
-1102 LRLYQ
+1102 
-1107 NLNITF
+1107 TF

>member
-51 PDTNPGNP
+51 LDTNPGNP

-125 KFKKDLVAELTDTS
+125 RFKKDLVAELTDTS

-193 QDTTVLSK
+193 QDTTVHSK

-208 ESDNLQ
+208 ESDKLQ

-227 DEDMDNAYTQ
+227 DKDMDNAYTQ

-334 SINGKPMN
+334 SINGKPMD

-378 MMQYT
+378 MMHVYT
-383 VAGKYVD
+383 DNVFAS
-390 VNFSSTDTSVTVT
+390 VNFSKTDTSVTIS
-403 LPSGLLLSYGNTR
+403 LPRNLLLSYGNTR
-416 ISESSSTEGTV
+416 IGNSATESGQEIIDPM
-427 LTDNMSNGRIKY
+427 TDDKLKY
-439 LVYDLRTSAYKLVNF
+439 LVYDLSEKQYKLVKYSS
-454 DEQMNNSIL
+454 QMSNSIL
-463 VGWINQ
+463 VGWVNGF
-469 YLKEAILKCDRY
+469 LKEAILKCNRY

-489 PDDYIQNSDIV
+489 PDDYIPNSDIV
-500 HDLTTTDKSKV
+500 HDLTTTDENKV
-511 LGADQAGVLATQNG
+511 LGADQAGALA
-525 MLQVFGKGK
+525 
-534 TVSIDF
+534 
-540 NDTDFSVTISLPP
+540 
-553 TLLLSYGNTRIVES
+553 
-567 ATNNGQVITDQM
+567 
-579 TDYRYKYLVYNLST
+579 
-593 SRYDLVLQN
+593 
-602 AQMNN
+602 
-607 SVLVGWINQ
+607 
-616 YTKTAVLHCDNY
+616 
-628 TVDGVSHS
+628 
-636 FADYLLKS
+636 
-644 DVLDS
+644 
-649 ITSDDAK
+649 
-656 KALSA
+656 
-661 SRGKQLSTQN
+661 TQN

-694 KIDGRYSVN
+694 KIDGRYSVS

-866 ITNNTQNNNCYVI
+866 ITNNTQNNNC
-879 GNVRDFGEGATH
+879 
-891 ISLASDNNV
+891 
-900 TGEIKDFNR
+900 
-909 KMTYILINSGTFSNP
+909 
-924 KLSGKLEDLPRLL
+924 
-937 TYLRLTS
+937 
-944 AGISITGNV
+944 
-953 SDLPRK
+953 
-959 LTYMYLNTGSPIDMS
+959 
-974 GDVSDLPRSLEQII
+974 
-988 LYGLT
+988 
-993 DIFTGDVSDFPRGL
+993 
-1007 INVMLVGSNYIISG
+1007 
-1021 NVSDLPPNLD
+1021 
-1031 TLQISG
+1031 
-1037 ASTVSGNILDLPRRL
+1037 
-1052 TSLYLVGKCNL
+1052 
-1063 KGSLA
+1063 
-1068 DLPKNINYLSF
+1068 
-1079 QSTDSANPITG
+1079 
-1090 DISDIPNKKVAY
+1090 
-1102 LRLYQ
+1102 
-1107 NLNITF
+1107 
-1113 NGEFPMSDQVYY
+1113 
-1125 FQLQPSEVFP
+1125 
-1135 IDSATVDNI
+1135 
-1144 LIKLAAIAGERTGT
+1144 
-1158 RTINLTGACAA
+1158 
-1169 PTEASQSAIESLQQK
+1169 
-1184 GFTVTTNK
+1184 

>member
-51 PDTNPGNP
+51 LDTNPGNP

-125 KFKKDLVAELTDTS
+125 RFKKDLVAELTDTS

-193 QDTTVLSK
+193 QDTTVHSK

-208 ESDNLQ
+208 ESDKLQ

-227 DEDMDNAYTQ
+227 DKDMDNAYTQ

-334 SINGKPMN
+334 SINGKPMD

-378 MMQYT
+378 MMHVYT
-383 VAGKYVD
+383 DNVFAS
-390 VNFSSTDTSVTVT
+390 VNFSKTDTSVTIS
-403 LPSGLLLSYGNTR
+403 LPRNLLLSYGNTR
-416 ISESSSTEGTV
+416 IGNSATESGQEIIDPM
-427 LTDNMSNGRIKY
+427 TDDKLKY
-439 LVYDLRTSAYKLVNF
+439 LVYDLSEKQYKLVKYSS
-454 DEQMNNSIL
+454 QMSNSIL
-463 VGWINQ
+463 VGWVNGF
-469 YLKEAILKCDRY
+469 LKEAILKCNRY

-489 PDDYIQNSDIV
+489 PDDYIPNSDIV
-500 HDLTTTDKSKV
+500 HDLTTTDENKV
-511 LGADQAGVLATQNG
+511 LGADQAGALA
-525 MLQVFGKGK
+525 
-534 TVSIDF
+534 
-540 NDTDFSVTISLPP
+540 
-553 TLLLSYGNTRIVES
+553 
-567 ATNNGQVITDQM
+567 
-579 TDYRYKYLVYNLST
+579 
-593 SRYDLVLQN
+593 
-602 AQMNN
+602 
-607 SVLVGWINQ
+607 
-616 YTKTAVLHCDNY
+616 
-628 TVDGVSHS
+628 
-636 FADYLLKS
+636 
-644 DVLDS
+644 
-649 ITSDDAK
+649 
-656 KALSA
+656 
-661 SRGKQLSTQN
+661 TQN

-694 KIDGRYSVN
+694 KIDGRYSVS

-959 LTYMYLNTGSPIDMS
+959 LTYM
-974 GDVSDLPRSLEQII
+974 
-988 LYGLT
+988 
-993 DIFTGDVSDFPRGL
+993 
-1007 INVMLVGSNYIISG
+1007 VG
-1021 NVSDLPPNLD
+1021 
-1031 TLQISG
+1031 
-1037 ASTVSGNILDLPRRL
+1037 
-1052 TSLYLVGKCNL
+1052 
-1063 KGSLA
+1063 
-1068 DLPKNINYLSF
+1068 
-1079 QSTDSANPITG
+1079 
-1090 DISDIPNKKVAY
+1090 
-1102 LRLYQ
+1102 
-1107 NLNITF
+1107 
-1113 NGEFPMSDQVYY
+1113 
-1125 FQLQPSEVFP
+1125 
-1135 IDSATVDNI
+1135 
-1144 LIKLAAIAGERTGT
+1144 
-1158 RTINLTGACAA
+1158 
-1169 PTEASQSAIESLQQK
+1169 
-1184 GFTVTTNK
+1184 

>member
-51 PDTNPGNP
+51 LDTNPGNP

-125 KFKKDLVAELTDTS
+125 RFKKDLVAELTDTS

-193 QDTTVLSK
+193 QDTTVHSK

-208 ESDNLQ
+208 ESDKLQ

-227 DEDMDNAYTQ
+227 DKDMDNAYTQ

-334 SINGKPMN
+334 SINGKPMD

-378 MMQYT
+378 MMHVYT
-383 VAGKYVD
+383 DNVFAS
-390 VNFSSTDTSVTVT
+390 VNFSKTDTSVTIS
-403 LPSGLLLSYGNTR
+403 LPRNLLLSYGNTR
-416 ISESSSTEGTV
+416 IGNSATESGQEIIDPM
-427 LTDNMSNGRIKY
+427 TDDKLKY
-439 LVYDLRTSAYKLVNF
+439 LVYDLSEKQYKLVKYSS
-454 DEQMNNSIL
+454 QMSNSIL
-463 VGWINQ
+463 VGWVNGF
-469 YLKEAILKCDRY
+469 LKEAILKCNRY

-489 PDDYIQNSDIV
+489 PDDYIPNSDIV
-500 HDLTTTDKSKV
+500 HDLTTTDENKV
-511 LGADQAGVLATQNG
+511 LGADQAGALA
-525 MLQVFGKGK
+525 
-534 TVSIDF
+534 
-540 NDTDFSVTISLPP
+540 
-553 TLLLSYGNTRIVES
+553 
-567 ATNNGQVITDQM
+567 
-579 TDYRYKYLVYNLST
+579 
-593 SRYDLVLQN
+593 
-602 AQMNN
+602 
-607 SVLVGWINQ
+607 
-616 YTKTAVLHCDNY
+616 
-628 TVDGVSHS
+628 
-636 FADYLLKS
+636 
-644 DVLDS
+644 
-649 ITSDDAK
+649 
-656 KALSA
+656 
-661 SRGKQLSTQN
+661 TQN

-694 KIDGRYSVN
+694 KIDGRYSVS

-909 KMTYILINSGTFSNP
+909 KMTYILIKS
-924 KLSGKLEDLPRLL
+924 
-937 TYLRLTS
+937 
-944 AGISITGNV
+944 
-953 SDLPRK
+953 
-959 LTYMYLNTGSPIDMS
+959 
-974 GDVSDLPRSLEQII
+974 
-988 LYGLT
+988 
-993 DIFTGDVSDFPRGL
+993 
-1007 INVMLVGSNYIISG
+1007 
-1021 NVSDLPPNLD
+1021 
-1031 TLQISG
+1031 
-1037 ASTVSGNILDLPRRL
+1037 
-1052 TSLYLVGKCNL
+1052 
-1063 KGSLA
+1063 
-1068 DLPKNINYLSF
+1068 
-1079 QSTDSANPITG
+1079 
-1090 DISDIPNKKVAY
+1090 
-1102 LRLYQ
+1102 
-1107 NLNITF
+1107 
-1113 NGEFPMSDQVYY
+1113 
-1125 FQLQPSEVFP
+1125 
-1135 IDSATVDNI
+1135 
-1144 LIKLAAIAGERTGT
+1144 
-1158 RTINLTGACAA
+1158 
-1169 PTEASQSAIESLQQK
+1169 
-1184 GFTVTTNK
+1184 

>member
-1 MADYIKLKDAITE
+1 MADYSKLKDAITE

-110 NPVNPDSYVTKEAFE
+110 NPVNPDSYVTKEVFE

-334 SINGKPMN
+334 SINGKPMD

-378 MMQYT
+378 MMHVYT
-383 VAGKYVD
+383 DNVFAS
-390 VNFSSTDTSVTVT
+390 VNFSKTDTSVTIS
-403 LPSGLLLSYGNTR
+403 LPRNLLLSYGNTR
-416 ISESSSTEGTV
+416 IGNSATESGQEIIDPM
-427 LTDNMSNGRIKY
+427 TDDKLKY
-439 LVYDLRTSAYKLVNF
+439 LVYDLSEKQYKLVKYSS
-454 DEQMNNSIL
+454 QMSNSIL
-463 VGWINQ
+463 VGWVNGF
-469 YLKEAILKCDRY
+469 LKEAILKCNRY

-489 PDDYIQNSDIV
+489 PDDYIPNSDIV
-500 HDLTTTDKSKV
+500 HDLTTTDENKV

-525 MLQVFGKGK
+525 MMQC
-534 TVSIDF
+534 
-540 NDTDFSVTISLPP
+540 TISGSKVEVNYNANYTEITISFPP
-553 TLLLSYGNTRIVES
+553 ELHITYGNSRIINASTSNGTVVK
-567 ATNNGQVITDQM
+567 ATSSDSFG
-579 TDYRYKYLVYNLST
+579 KYLVYNLVTNSFEIVK
-593 SRYDLVLQN
+593 YD
-602 AQMNN
+602 
-607 SVLVGWINQ
+607 S
-616 YTKTAVLHCDNY
+616 
-628 TVDGVSHS
+628 
-636 FADYLLKS
+636 
-644 DVLDS
+644 
-649 ITSDDAK
+649 
-656 KALSA
+656 
-661 SRGKQLSTQN
+661 
-671 GWLFP
+671 
-676 REKGIIH
+676 
-683 FESTSFNNITL
+683 
-694 KIDGRYSVN
+694 
-703 WGNSVFR
+703 
-710 NEDTSLKNISA
+710 
-721 SGFQSNRFLVY
+721 
-732 DIESDSFS
+732 
-740 WEEYGFQMKG
+740 QMKDCI
-750 VLLGWYDITSG
+750 LLGWMYLKPYLG
-761 NVFLRCSE
+761 NCILLCDD

-776 ASNDDLAEIAYNNIP
+776 ASNNSLAEIAYNNIP

-866 ITNNTQNNNCYVI
+866 ITNNTRNNNCYVI

-974 GDVSDLPRSLEQII
+974 GDVSDLPLSLEQIM

-993 DIFTGDVSDFPRGL
+993 DIFTGDVADLPRGL
-1007 INVMLVGSNYIISG
+1007 VSIIFSGTNYNISG
-1021 NVSDLPPNLD
+1021 NIADLPPNVQN
-1031 TLQISG
+1031 LQISG
-1037 ASTVSGNILDLPRRL
+1037 LSTVHGDISEFPRELKSITLFGN
-1052 TSLYLVGKCNL
+1052 CNL
-1063 KGSLA
+1063 KGSLS
-1068 DLPKNINYLSF
+1068 DLPTNTNVFNL
-1079 QSTDSANPITG
+1079 QSIDSANPITG
-1090 DISDIPNKKVAY
+1090 DISEIPNKGIVHFSITKNFNV
-1102 LRLYQ
+1102 
-1107 NLNITF
+1107 TF

>member
-51 PDTNPGNP
+51 LDTNPGNP

-125 KFKKDLVAELTDTS
+125 RFKKDLVAELTDTS

-193 QDTTVLSK
+193 QDTTVHSK

-208 ESDNLQ
+208 ESDKLQ

-227 DEDMDNAYTQ
+227 DKDMDNAYTQ

-334 SINGKPMN
+334 SINGKPMD

-378 MMQYT
+378 MMHVYT
-383 VAGKYVD
+383 DNVFAS
-390 VNFSSTDTSVTVT
+390 VNFSKTDTSVTIS
-403 LPSGLLLSYGNTR
+403 LPRNLLLSYGNTR
-416 ISESSSTEGTV
+416 IGNSATESGQEIIDPM
-427 LTDNMSNGRIKY
+427 TDDKLKY
-439 LVYDLRTSAYKLVNF
+439 LVYDLSEKQYKLVKYSS
-454 DEQMNNSIL
+454 QMSNSIL
-463 VGWINQ
+463 VGWVNGF
-469 YLKEAILKCDRY
+469 LKEAILKCNRY

-489 PDDYIQNSDIV
+489 PDDYIPNSDIV
-500 HDLTTTDKSKV
+500 HDLTTTDENKV
-511 LGADQAGVLATQNG
+511 LGADQAGALA
-525 MLQVFGKGK
+525 
-534 TVSIDF
+534 
-540 NDTDFSVTISLPP
+540 
-553 TLLLSYGNTRIVES
+553 
-567 ATNNGQVITDQM
+567 
-579 TDYRYKYLVYNLST
+579 
-593 SRYDLVLQN
+593 
-602 AQMNN
+602 
-607 SVLVGWINQ
+607 
-616 YTKTAVLHCDNY
+616 
-628 TVDGVSHS
+628 
-636 FADYLLKS
+636 
-644 DVLDS
+644 
-649 ITSDDAK
+649 
-656 KALSA
+656 
-661 SRGKQLSTQN
+661 TQN

-694 KIDGRYSVN
+694 KIDGRYSVS

-834 ETSVKIKKGVSNSV
+834 ETSVKILTPASFNSCSRCSLWV
-848 YFKCI
+848 GSC
-853 DPFAVIEAKGVYN
+853 PLQTSFAISKIV
-866 ITNNTQNNNCYVI
+866 
-879 GNVRDFGEGATH
+879 
-891 ISLASDNNV
+891 ISLSFMSKYAVSHPTV
-900 TGEIKDFNR
+900 PPPIIT
-909 KMTYILINSGTFSNP
+909 TF
-924 KLSGKLEDLPRLL
+924 
-937 TYLRLTS
+937 
-944 AGISITGNV
+944 
-953 SDLPRK
+953 
-959 LTYMYLNTGSPIDMS
+959 
-974 GDVSDLPRSLEQII
+974 
-988 LYGLT
+988 
-993 DIFTGDVSDFPRGL
+993 
-1007 INVMLVGSNYIISG
+1007 
-1021 NVSDLPPNLD
+1021 
-1031 TLQISG
+1031 
-1037 ASTVSGNILDLPRRL
+1037 
-1052 TSLYLVGKCNL
+1052 
-1063 KGSLA
+1063 
-1068 DLPKNINYLSF
+1068 
-1079 QSTDSANPITG
+1079 
-1090 DISDIPNKKVAY
+1090 
-1102 LRLYQ
+1102 
-1107 NLNITF
+1107 
-1113 NGEFPMSDQVYY
+1113 
-1125 FQLQPSEVFP
+1125 
-1135 IDSATVDNI
+1135 
-1144 LIKLAAIAGERTGT
+1144 
-1158 RTINLTGACAA
+1158 
-1169 PTEASQSAIESLQQK
+1169 
-1184 GFTVTTNK
+1184 

>member
-51 PDTNPGNP
+51 LDTNPGNP

-125 KFKKDLVAELTDTS
+125 RFKKDLVAELTDTS

-193 QDTTVLSK
+193 QDTTVHSK

-208 ESDNLQ
+208 ESDKLQ

-227 DEDMDNAYTQ
+227 DKDMDNAYTQ

-334 SINGKPMN
+334 SINGKPMD

-378 MMQYT
+378 MMHVYT
-383 VAGKYVD
+383 DNVFAS
-390 VNFSSTDTSVTVT
+390 VNFSKTDTSVTIS
-403 LPSGLLLSYGNTR
+403 LPRNLLLSYGNTR
-416 ISESSSTEGTV
+416 IGNSATESGQEIIDPM
-427 LTDNMSNGRIKY
+427 TDDKLKY
-439 LVYDLRTSAYKLVNF
+439 LVYDLSEKQYKLVKYSS
-454 DEQMNNSIL
+454 QMSNSIL
-463 VGWINQ
+463 VGWVNGF
-469 YLKEAILKCDRY
+469 LKEAILKCNRY

-489 PDDYIQNSDIV
+489 PDDYIPNSDIV
-500 HDLTTTDKSKV
+500 HDLTTTDENKV
-511 LGADQAGVLATQNG
+511 LGADQAGALA
-525 MLQVFGKGK
+525 
-534 TVSIDF
+534 
-540 NDTDFSVTISLPP
+540 
-553 TLLLSYGNTRIVES
+553 
-567 ATNNGQVITDQM
+567 
-579 TDYRYKYLVYNLST
+579 
-593 SRYDLVLQN
+593 
-602 AQMNN
+602 
-607 SVLVGWINQ
+607 
-616 YTKTAVLHCDNY
+616 
-628 TVDGVSHS
+628 
-636 FADYLLKS
+636 
-644 DVLDS
+644 
-649 ITSDDAK
+649 
-656 KALSA
+656 
-661 SRGKQLSTQN
+661 TQN

-694 KIDGRYSVN
+694 KIDGRYSVS

-937 TYLRLTS
+937 TDLRLTS

-974 GDVSDLPRSLEQII
+974 GDVSDLPLSLEQIM

-993 DIFTGDVSDFPRGL
+993 DIFTGDVADLPRGL
-1007 INVMLVGSNYIISG
+1007 VSIIFSGTNYNISG
-1021 NVSDLPPNLD
+1021 NIADLPPNVQN
-1031 TLQISG
+1031 LQISG
-1037 ASTVSGNILDLPRRL
+1037 LSTVHGDISEFPRELKSITLFGN
-1052 TSLYLVGKCNL
+1052 CNL
-1063 KGSLA
+1063 KGSLS
-1068 DLPKNINYLSF
+1068 DLPTNTNVFNL
-1079 QSTDSANPITG
+1079 QSIDSANPITG
-1090 DISDIPNKKVAY
+1090 DISEIPNKGIVHFSITKNFNV
-1102 LRLYQ
+1102 
-1107 NLNITF
+1107 TF

>member
-51 PDTNPGNP
+51 LDTNPGNP

-125 KFKKDLVAELTDTS
+125 RFKKDLVAELTDTS

-193 QDTTVLSK
+193 QDTTVHSK

-208 ESDNLQ
+208 ESDKLQ

-227 DEDMDNAYTQ
+227 DKDMDNAYTQ

-334 SINGKPMN
+334 SINGKPMD

-378 MMQYT
+378 MMHVYT
-383 VAGKYVD
+383 DNVFAS
-390 VNFSSTDTSVTVT
+390 VNFSKTDTSVTIS
-403 LPSGLLLSYGNTR
+403 LPRNLLLSYGNTR
-416 ISESSSTEGTV
+416 IGNSATESGQEIIDPM
-427 LTDNMSNGRIKY
+427 TDDKLKY
-439 LVYDLRTSAYKLVNF
+439 LVYDLSEKQYKLVKYSS
-454 DEQMNNSIL
+454 QMSNSIL
-463 VGWINQ
+463 VGWVNGF
-469 YLKEAILKCDRY
+469 LKEAILKCNRY

-489 PDDYIQNSDIV
+489 PDDYIPNSDIV
-500 HDLTTTDKSKV
+500 HDLTTTDENKV
-511 LGADQAGVLATQNG
+511 LGADQAGALA
-525 MLQVFGKGK
+525 
-534 TVSIDF
+534 
-540 NDTDFSVTISLPP
+540 
-553 TLLLSYGNTRIVES
+553 
-567 ATNNGQVITDQM
+567 
-579 TDYRYKYLVYNLST
+579 
-593 SRYDLVLQN
+593 
-602 AQMNN
+602 
-607 SVLVGWINQ
+607 
-616 YTKTAVLHCDNY
+616 
-628 TVDGVSHS
+628 
-636 FADYLLKS
+636 
-644 DVLDS
+644 
-649 ITSDDAK
+649 
-656 KALSA
+656 
-661 SRGKQLSTQN
+661 TQN

-694 KIDGRYSVN
+694 KIDGRYSVS

-974 GDVSDLPRSLEQII
+974 GDVSDLPLSLEQIM

-993 DIFTGDVSDFPRGL
+993 DIFTGDVADLPRGL
-1007 INVMLVGSNYIISG
+1007 
-1021 NVSDLPPNLD
+1021 
-1031 TLQISG
+1031 
-1037 ASTVSGNILDLPRRL
+1037 
-1052 TSLYLVGKCNL
+1052 
-1063 KGSLA
+1063 
-1068 DLPKNINYLSF
+1068 
-1079 QSTDSANPITG
+1079 
-1090 DISDIPNKKVAY
+1090 
-1102 LRLYQ
+1102 
-1107 NLNITF
+1107 
-1113 NGEFPMSDQVYY
+1113 
-1125 FQLQPSEVFP
+1125 
-1135 IDSATVDNI
+1135 
-1144 LIKLAAIAGERTGT
+1144 
-1158 RTINLTGACAA
+1158 
-1169 PTEASQSAIESLQQK
+1169 ES
-1184 GFTVTTNK
+1184 V

>member
-51 PDTNPGNP
+51 LDTNPGNP

-125 KFKKDLVAELTDTS
+125 RFKKDLVAELTDTS

-193 QDTTVLSK
+193 QDTTVHSK

-208 ESDNLQ
+208 ESDKLQ

-227 DEDMDNAYTQ
+227 DKDMDNAYTQ

-334 SINGKPMN
+334 SINGKPMD

-378 MMQYT
+378 MMHVYT
-383 VAGKYVD
+383 DNVFAS
-390 VNFSSTDTSVTVT
+390 VNFSKTDTSVTIS
-403 LPSGLLLSYGNTR
+403 LPRNLLLSYGNTR
-416 ISESSSTEGTV
+416 IGNSATESGQEIIDPM
-427 LTDNMSNGRIKY
+427 TDDKLKY
-439 LVYDLRTSAYKLVNF
+439 LVYDLSEKQYKLVKYSS
-454 DEQMNNSIL
+454 QMSNSIL
-463 VGWINQ
+463 VGWVNGF
-469 YLKEAILKCDRY
+469 LKEAILKCNRY

-489 PDDYIQNSDIV
+489 PDDYIPNSDIV
-500 HDLTTTDKSKV
+500 HDLTTTDENKV
-511 LGADQAGVLATQNG
+511 LGADQAGALA
-525 MLQVFGKGK
+525 
-534 TVSIDF
+534 
-540 NDTDFSVTISLPP
+540 
-553 TLLLSYGNTRIVES
+553 
-567 ATNNGQVITDQM
+567 
-579 TDYRYKYLVYNLST
+579 
-593 SRYDLVLQN
+593 
-602 AQMNN
+602 
-607 SVLVGWINQ
+607 
-616 YTKTAVLHCDNY
+616 
-628 TVDGVSHS
+628 
-636 FADYLLKS
+636 
-644 DVLDS
+644 
-649 ITSDDAK
+649 
-656 KALSA
+656 
-661 SRGKQLSTQN
+661 TQN

-694 KIDGRYSVN
+694 KIDGRYSVS

-909 KMTYILINSGTFSNP
+909 KMTYILINSGTFPNP

-974 GDVSDLPRSLEQII
+974 GDVSDLPLSLEQIM

-993 DIFTGDVSDFPRGL
+993 DIFTGDVADLPRGL
-1007 INVMLVGSNYIISG
+1007 VSIIFSGTNYNISG
-1021 NVSDLPPNLD
+1021 NIADLPPNVQN
-1031 TLQISG
+1031 LQISG
-1037 ASTVSGNILDLPRRL
+1037 LSTVHGDISEFPRELKSITLFGN
-1052 TSLYLVGKCNL
+1052 CNL
-1063 KGSLA
+1063 KGSLS
-1068 DLPKNINYLSF
+1068 DLPTNTNVFNL
-1079 QSTDSANPITG
+1079 QSIDSANPITG
-1090 DISDIPNKKVAY
+1090 DISEIPNKGIVHFSITKNFNV
-1102 LRLYQ
+1102 
-1107 NLNITF
+1107 TF

>member
-41 EDRTFAGVAE
+41 EDRAFSGVAE

-59 DQNVIWAATQKGTY
+59 DQNVVWAATQKGTY

-86 AFLGNTTSGW
+86 VFLGNTTSGW
-96 QAVKMNVVGVDSDG
+96 RAVKMNVVGVDSDG

-125 KFKKDLVAELTDTS
+125 RFKKDLVAELTDTS

-146 RFDSHGNVIFDYY
+146 RFDSHGYVIFDYY
-159 ATKQSVDALIKEI
+159 ATKQSVKALSKEI

-208 ESDNLQ
+208 ESDKLQ
-214 ADMTKVKSDISKL
+214 ADMTKVKSDISEL
-227 DEDMDNAYTQ
+227 DKDMDNAYTQ

-254 DNVSINFPSQVTI
+254 DNVSINFPSQVAI
-267 SYSDT
+267 SYSDV

-319 INVLLKSALLRCSDY
+319 INALLKSALLRCSDY

-378 MMQYT
+378 MMNVYT
-383 VAGKYVD
+383 DNVFAS
-390 VNFSSTDTSVTVT
+390 VNFSKTDTSVTIS
-403 LPSGLLLSYGNTR
+403 LPRNLLLSYGNTR
-416 ISESSSTEGTV
+416 IGNSATESGQEIIDPM
-427 LTDNMSNGRIKY
+427 TDDKLKY
-439 LVYDLRTSAYKLVNF
+439 LVYDLSEKQYKLVKYSS
-454 DEQMNNSIL
+454 QMSNSIL
-463 VGWINQ
+463 VGWVNGF
-469 YLKEAILKCDRY
+469 LKEAILKCNRY
-481 RVDGVSQS
+481 RVNGVSHS
-489 PDDYIQNSDIV
+489 IDEYIPKSDIINSLSTTVSDKPLSANMGNTLTNMRGHLVNKSADYPKATFSTNNLSINWGGGKKTIVKGNSTYEIENPPVLNIVLSGDIYGFIIFDSATKTFKYNTLSNSLVAGTIVGEINGLNKTCILYTDIWEVDGKRMNPTDYISTSDIV
-500 HDLTTTDKSKV
+500 HNLTTEDKSKV
-511 LGADQAGVLATQNG
+511 LGADQAGALA
-525 MLQVFGKGK
+525 
-534 TVSIDF
+534 
-540 NDTDFSVTISLPP
+540 
-553 TLLLSYGNTRIVES
+553 
-567 ATNNGQVITDQM
+567 
-579 TDYRYKYLVYNLST
+579 
-593 SRYDLVLQN
+593 
-602 AQMNN
+602 
-607 SVLVGWINQ
+607 
-616 YTKTAVLHCDNY
+616 
-628 TVDGVSHS
+628 
-636 FADYLLKS
+636 
-644 DVLDS
+644 
-649 ITSDDAK
+649 
-656 KALSA
+656 
-661 SRGKQLSTQN
+661 TQN

-694 KIDGRYSVN
+694 KIDGRYSVS

-802 EGFISMVMT
+802 NGYISMVMT
-811 SPLIDSEINITG
+811 SLLIDSEINITG

-879 GNVRDFGEGATH
+879 GNVRDFGEGVTH

-909 KMTYILINSGTFSNP
+909 RMTYILVNSGVFSNP
-924 KLSGKLEDLPRLL
+924 KLSGKIEDLPRLL

-944 AGISITGNV
+944 AGISIAGNV
-953 SDLPRK
+953 ADLPRK
-959 LTYMYLNTGSPIDMS
+959 LTYLYLNTGSTLDMS
-974 GDVSDLPRSLEQII
+974 GDVSDLPLSLEYIQV
-988 LYGLT
+988 YGLT
-993 DIFTGDVSDFPRGL
+993 DKFTGNLVDLPRALTILSLSG
-1007 INVMLVGSNYIISG
+1007 VNYIISG
-1021 NVSDLPPNLD
+1021 AVTDLPHNL
-1031 TLQISG
+1031 TIASISG
-1037 ASTVSGNILDLPRRL
+1037 ASVVSGNISELPRKIKTL
-1052 TSLYLVGKCNL
+1052 LFLGNCNIA
-1063 KGSLA
+1063 GSLA
-1068 DLPKNINYLSF
+1068 DLPTSSIEISI
-1079 QSTDSANPITG
+1079 QSTDTANPIVG
-1090 DISDIPNKKVAY
+1090 DISNVPNKNVILFR
-1102 LRLYQ
+1102 LRK
-1107 NLNITF
+1107 NFNITF
-1113 NGEFPMSDQVYY
+1113 NGEFPLSDKLY
-1125 FQLQPSEVFP
+1125 FFELRPSETFP

-1144 LIKLAAIAGERTGT
+1144 LIKLAAVAGEITGT
-1158 RTINLTGACAA
+1158 RTINLIGACAA
-1169 PTEASQSAIESLQQK
+1169 PTEASQAAITSLQQK
-1184 GFTVTTNK
+1184 GFTVQTN

>member
-51 PDTNPGNP
+51 LDTNPGNP

-125 KFKKDLVAELTDTS
+125 RFKKDLVAELTDTS

-193 QDTTVLSK
+193 QDTTVHSK

-208 ESDNLQ
+208 ESDKLQ

-227 DEDMDNAYTQ
+227 DKDMDNAYTQ

-334 SINGKPMN
+334 SINGKPMD

-378 MMQYT
+378 MMHVYT
-383 VAGKYVD
+383 DNVFAS
-390 VNFSSTDTSVTVT
+390 VNFSKTDTSVTIS
-403 LPSGLLLSYGNTR
+403 LPRTLLLSYGNTR
-416 ISESSSTEGTV
+416 IGNSATESGQEIIDPM
-427 LTDNMSNGRIKY
+427 TDDKLKY
-439 LVYDLRTSAYKLVNF
+439 LVYDLSEKQYKLVKYSS
-454 DEQMNNSIL
+454 QMSNSIL
-463 VGWINQ
+463 VGWVNGF
-469 YLKEAILKCDRY
+469 LKEAILKCNRY

-489 PDDYIQNSDIV
+489 PDDYIPNSDIV
-500 HDLTTTDKSKV
+500 HDLTTTDENKV
-511 LGADQAGVLATQNG
+511 LGADQAGALA
-525 MLQVFGKGK
+525 
-534 TVSIDF
+534 
-540 NDTDFSVTISLPP
+540 
-553 TLLLSYGNTRIVES
+553 
-567 ATNNGQVITDQM
+567 
-579 TDYRYKYLVYNLST
+579 
-593 SRYDLVLQN
+593 
-602 AQMNN
+602 
-607 SVLVGWINQ
+607 
-616 YTKTAVLHCDNY
+616 
-628 TVDGVSHS
+628 
-636 FADYLLKS
+636 
-644 DVLDS
+644 
-649 ITSDDAK
+649 
-656 KALSA
+656 
-661 SRGKQLSTQN
+661 TQN

-694 KIDGRYSVN
+694 KIDGRYSVS

-974 GDVSDLPRSLEQII
+974 GDVSDLPLSLEQIM

-993 DIFTGDVSDFPRGL
+993 DIFTGDVADLPRGL
-1007 INVMLVGSNYIISG
+1007 VSIIFSGTNYNISG
-1021 NVSDLPPNLD
+1021 NIADLPPNVQN
-1031 TLQISG
+1031 LQISG
-1037 ASTVSGNILDLPRRL
+1037 LSTVHGDISEFPRELKSITLFGN
-1052 TSLYLVGKCNL
+1052 CNL
-1063 KGSLA
+1063 KGSLS
-1068 DLPKNINYLSF
+1068 DLPTNTNVFNL
-1079 QSTDSANPITG
+1079 QSIDSANPITG
-1090 DISDIPNKKVAY
+1090 DISEIPNKGIVHFSITKNFNV
-1102 LRLYQ
+1102 
-1107 NLNITF
+1107 TF

>member
-51 PDTNPGNP
+51 LDTNPGNP

-125 KFKKDLVAELTDTS
+125 RFKKDLVAELTDTS

-193 QDTTVLSK
+193 QDTTVHSK

-208 ESDNLQ
+208 ESDKLQ

-227 DEDMDNAYTQ
+227 DKDMDNAYTQ

-334 SINGKPMN
+334 SINGKPMD

-378 MMQYT
+378 MMHVYT
-383 VAGKYVD
+383 DNVFAS
-390 VNFSSTDTSVTVT
+390 VNFSKTDTSVTIS
-403 LPSGLLLSYGNTR
+403 LPRNLLLSYGNTR
-416 ISESSSTEGTV
+416 IGNSATESGQEIIDPM
-427 LTDNMSNGRIKY
+427 TDDKLKY
-439 LVYDLRTSAYKLVNF
+439 LVYDLSEKQYKLVKYSS
-454 DEQMNNSIL
+454 QMSNSIL
-463 VGWINQ
+463 VGWVNGF
-469 YLKEAILKCDRY
+469 LKEAILKCNRY

-489 PDDYIQNSDIV
+489 PDDYIPNSDIV
-500 HDLTTTDKSKV
+500 HDLTTTDENKV
-511 LGADQAGVLATQNG
+511 LGADQAGALA
-525 MLQVFGKGK
+525 
-534 TVSIDF
+534 
-540 NDTDFSVTISLPP
+540 
-553 TLLLSYGNTRIVES
+553 
-567 ATNNGQVITDQM
+567 
-579 TDYRYKYLVYNLST
+579 
-593 SRYDLVLQN
+593 
-602 AQMNN
+602 
-607 SVLVGWINQ
+607 
-616 YTKTAVLHCDNY
+616 
-628 TVDGVSHS
+628 
-636 FADYLLKS
+636 
-644 DVLDS
+644 
-649 ITSDDAK
+649 
-656 KALSA
+656 
-661 SRGKQLSTQN
+661 TQN

-694 KIDGRYSVN
+694 KIDGRYSVS

-974 GDVSDLPRSLEQII
+974 GDVSDLPLSLEQIM

-993 DIFTGDVSDFPRGL
+993 DIFTGDVADLPRGL
-1007 INVMLVGSNYIISG
+1007 VSIIFSGTNYNISG
-1021 NVSDLPPNLD
+1021 NIAELPPNVQN
-1031 TLQISG
+1031 LQISG
-1037 ASTVSGNILDLPRRL
+1037 LSTVHGDISEFPRELKSITLFGN
-1052 TSLYLVGKCNL
+1052 CNL
-1063 KGSLA
+1063 KGSLS
-1068 DLPKNINYLSF
+1068 DLPTNTNVFNL
-1079 QSTDSANPITG
+1079 QSIDSANPITG
-1090 DISDIPNKKVAY
+1090 DISEIPNKGIVHFSITKNFNV
-1102 LRLYQ
+1102 
-1107 NLNITF
+1107 TF